1 MINLKSQ
8 KTILSALLLL
18 VLSSVFSISSYSQ
31 ETITTTITHDGI
43 ERSYILY
50 VPANYT
56 GKKPVPL
63 LLNFHGYTSNATEQ
77 MFYGDFR
84 PIAEEEGFLIVHP
97 NGTLDFSGNTHFNV
111 GWGGS
116 TVDDI
121 GFTSALLDTIIAE
134 YKIDK
139 KRIYSTGMSNG
150 GFMSYALACAM
161 SDRIA
166 AVASVTGSMNVGQND
181 LCSPE
186 RNVPVLEI
194 HGTNDLTVPYEGG
207 GIFQATEDVVD
218 FWVNTNNLKPT
229 PKVIAIEDTNTTDG
243 STVEHYIYKGGRN
256 NVNVEL
262 FKITGGGHTWPGSA
276 FDLGIGTNYDINASE
291 EIWKFFSQYDING
304 RIKKNYGCGNGNY
317 NVNIYPNPT
326 SSYVYVTGD
335 FSKKSEYKIV
345 TTRGTVIK
353 KGTLNGKKT
362 KINLSDL
369 PSKIYFL
376 QIDNKYYKIFKTK

>member
-31 ETITTTITHDGI
+31 ETITAAITHDGI

-139 KRIYSTGMSNG
+139 KRIYSTCLL
-150 GFMSYALACAM
+150 Y
-161 SDRIA
+161 
-166 AVASVTGSMNVGQND
+166 T
-181 LCSPE
+181 SPSP
-186 RNVPVLEI
+186 R
-194 HGTNDLTVPYEGG
+194 D
-207 GIFQATEDVVD
+207 A
-218 FWVNTNNLKPT
+218 
-229 PKVIAIEDTNTTDG
+229 
-243 STVEHYIYKGGRN
+243 
-256 NVNVEL
+256 
-262 FKITGGGHTWPGSA
+262 
-276 FDLGIGTNYDINASE
+276 
-291 EIWKFFSQYDING
+291 
-304 RIKKNYGCGNGNY
+304 
-317 NVNIYPNPT
+317 
-326 SSYVYVTGD
+326 
-335 FSKKSEYKIV
+335 
-345 TTRGTVIK
+345 
-353 KGTLNGKKT
+353 
-362 KINLSDL
+362 
-369 PSKIYFL
+369 
-376 QIDNKYYKIFKTK
+376 